1 MGHWGQLS
9 NSDRRI
15 AMTNL
20 VSSADETELTEEV
33 AFVRRLVR
41 LKGQCHM
48 LALRL
53 CRSDGGLQ
61 VHSSTRDL
69 LADVIPAGVVATQQI
84 QILCWEEKRDLL
96 QQMLDESSSSAAP
109 MVSSLPSGILAAP
122 AAAVTSSPQPA
133 AISTSLPSATP
144 SPPSPK
150 DRTRKRKR
158 NARLQSPDIT
168 GACEAGIA
176 YRKVEGLTQSEILA
190 KADEIVRRAAS
201 DPIPPPPAGSCE
213 LRMRLTD
220 GQADPA
226 HFWRVGVAANIVFGR
241 ALSQA
246 DIIEVYASLHPSLT
260 GFRHWMRC
268 VNRRFSGALMWA
280 AAGVSP
286 PRNRTLRVDTYSRS
300 GRMHGATFTRRSP
313 LGSWRLPT
321 SRHQATSC
329 ARP

>member
-109 MVSSLPSGILAAP
+109 MVSSLPSGILEAP
-122 AAAVTSSPQPA
+122 AAAVSS
-133 AISTSLPSATP
+133 SAE
-144 SPPSPK
+144 SAHLCHRRRQGHHPP
-150 DRTRKRKR
+150 
-158 NARLQSPDIT
+158 
-168 GACEAGIA
+168 
-176 YRKVEGLTQSEILA
+176 KVEPESESE
-190 KADEIVRRAAS
+190 KPDCQV
-201 DPIPPPPAGSCE
+201 
-213 LRMRLTD
+213 
-220 GQADPA
+220 
-226 HFWRVGVAANIVFGR
+226 
-241 ALSQA
+241 
-246 DIIEVYASLHPSLT
+246 
-260 GFRHWMRC
+260 
-268 VNRRFSGALMWA
+268 
-280 AAGVSP
+280 
-286 PRNRTLRVDTYSRS
+286 RTLPAPVKQVERTIAWRDSRS
-300 GRMHGATFTRRSP
+300 RTFLR
-313 LGSWRLPT
+313 RLP
-321 SRHQATSC
+321 R
-329 ARP
+329 